1 MGSGVVTAK
10 VGGLS
15 GASGLG
21 VYPSDYQFSLIQ
33 NKCSVIQIIQ
43 ICVISKLLF

>member
-1 MGSGVVTAK
+1 MGRGAVTAQIE
-10 VGGLS
+10 GLS

-33 NKCSVIQIIQ
+33 NEVEFH
-43 ICVISKLLF
+43 CVFSKLLF